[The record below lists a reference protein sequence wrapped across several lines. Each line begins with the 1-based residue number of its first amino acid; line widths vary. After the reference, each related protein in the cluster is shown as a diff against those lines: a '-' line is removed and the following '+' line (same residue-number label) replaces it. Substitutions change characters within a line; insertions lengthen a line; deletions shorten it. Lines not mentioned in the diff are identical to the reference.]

1 MWCSQSQCTT
11 LRLFLSACRYALHV
25 YHCAVT
31 GLLAGAVVRQFSAA
45 VRSAAAKPPKRSLLQ
60 IAACSRVYV
69 FSLLAFSFF
78 KSIYRLTELIF
89 DVASW
94 YEWYN
99 IRNRLQSNN
108 KWIESDRIFLNFYLM
123 IKNTPHFF
131 HHFFLSMVQ
140 ILSIRSM
147 PGTLF
152 SSSIYTFFSE
162 FLYF

>member
-60 IAACSRVYV
+60 SAACSRVYV

-78 KSIYRLTELIF
+78 SSQFI
-89 DVASW
+89 ASSNW
-94 YEWYN
+94 FSMWRVDMN
-99 IRNRLQSNN
+99 DTTFGIDSSNN
-108 KWIESDRIFLNFYLM
+108 KWIESDGIFLNFYLM

-152 SSSIYTFFSE
+152 SSAIYTFFSE